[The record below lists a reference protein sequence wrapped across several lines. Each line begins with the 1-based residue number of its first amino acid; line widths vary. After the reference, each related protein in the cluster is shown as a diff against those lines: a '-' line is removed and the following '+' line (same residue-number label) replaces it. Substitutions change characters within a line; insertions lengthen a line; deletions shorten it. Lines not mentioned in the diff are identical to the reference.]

1 VYVACSTRC
10 FARHSLEDTLR
21 ILAELRFNKFDV
33 AIHEHGGQLKPSE
46 VAADVARA
54 ANRLRFGPG
63 LTPAAFSV
71 EIDAPDD
78 EEYHRQFK
86 AVCRL
91 ARVSTVPLITV
102 PAAPAGTPL
111 DAEVQRLTRLV
122 GIADSEGVLLTVP
135 TRVGTLTEDP
145 DVCVTLCERVP
156 NLGLTLDP
164 SHYIAG
170 PHKGGNYDQ
179 VFPYV
184 RHVYLRDTGRG
195 PNQFQVRVGQG
206 EVEYGRIIAQLAR
219 QHYHRGLT
227 VDIHDVPDAPVAM
240 EPEVRKLKYLL
251 ESLV

>member
-1 VYVACSTRC
+1 VYVACSTLC

-33 AIHEHGGQLKPSE
+33 AIHENGRQLKPSE
-46 VAADVARA
+46 VAADVTA
-54 ANRLRFGPG
+54 AAGRLRFGPG

-71 EIDAPDD
+71 EIDAKNEDD
-78 EEYHRQFK
+78 YQRQFK

-91 ARVSTVPLITV
+91 ARISTVPLITI
-102 PAAPAGTPL
+102 PGAPTGTAL
-111 DAEVQRLTRLV
+111 DTEVQRLTRLV
-122 GIADSEGVLLTVP
+122 NLADKEGVLLTVP
-135 TRVGTLTEDP
+135 THIGMLTEEP
-145 DVCVTLCERVP
+145 DAAVTLCERVP

-219 QHYHRGLT
+219 QHYDRGLT
-227 VDIHDVPDAPVAM
+227 VDIHEVPDSPVAM

>member
-1 VYVACSTRC
+1 LC

-21 ILAELRFNKFDV
+21 ILAELRFTKFDV
-33 AIHEHGGQLKPSE
+33 AIHENGRQLKPSE
-46 VAADVARA
+46 VAADVTA
-54 ANRLRFGPG
+54 AAGRLRFGPG

-71 EIDAPDD
+71 EIEAKNEDD
-78 EEYHRQFK
+78 YQRQFK
-86 AVCRL
+86 AICRL
-91 ARVSTVPLITV
+91 ARISTVPLITI
-102 PAAPAGTPL
+102 PAAPTGTAL
-111 DAEVQRLTRLV
+111 DTEVQRLTRLV
-122 GIADSEGVLLTVP
+122 NLGDKEGVLLTVP
-135 TRVGTLTEDP
+135 TRIGTLTEDP
-145 DVCVTLCERVP
+145 ATAMTLCGRVP

-219 QHYHRGLT
+219 QHYDRGLT
-227 VDIHDVPDAPVAM
+227 VDIHEVPDAPVAM

>member
-1 VYVACSTRC
+1 
-10 FARHSLEDTLR
+10 LR

-33 AIHEHGGQLKPSE
+33 AIHEGGHQLKPSE
-46 VAADVARA
+46 VAADVGLA

-71 EIDAPDD
+71 EIQAQSE

-91 ARVSTVPLITV
+91 ARLSTVPLLCV
-102 PAAPAGTPL
+102 PAAAAGTPME
-111 DAEVQRLTRLV
+111 AEVQRLTKLV
-122 GIADSEGVLLTVP
+122 HLTDAEGLLLTVP
-135 TRVGTLTEDP
+135 SRVGTLTENP
-145 DVCVTLCERVP
+145 NTAVELCEKVP

-170 PHKGGNYDQ
+170 PHNGGNYDQ
-179 VFPYV
+179 VFPFV

-206 EVEYGRIIAQLAR
+206 EVEYGRIIAQLSR
-219 QHYHRGLT
+219 QHFDRILT
-227 VDIHDVPDAPVAM
+227 VDIHEVPDAPVAM
-240 EPEVRKLKYLL
+240 EQEVRKLKYLL

>member
-1 VYVACSTRC
+1 
-10 FARHSLEDTLR
+10 
-21 ILAELRFNKFDV
+21 LRFNKFDV

-46 VAADVARA
+46 VAADVVTA

-71 EIDAPDD
+71 EIDAAT
-78 EEYHRQFK
+78 EEEFDRQFK

-91 ARVSTVPLITV
+91 ARISTVPLVTV
-102 PAAPAGTPL
+102 PAAPSGKL
-111 DAEVQRLTRLV
+111 VDAEVQRLTRLV
-122 GIADSEGVLLTVP
+122 HLADQEGVLLTVP
-135 TRVGTLTEDP
+135 TRIGTLTEDP
-145 DVCVTLCERVP
+145 DVAVTLCERVP

-219 QHYHRGLT
+219 QHYDRGLT
-227 VDIHDVPDAPVAM
+227 VDIHDTPDASVPM
-240 EPEVRKLKYLL
+240 QPEVRKLKYLL